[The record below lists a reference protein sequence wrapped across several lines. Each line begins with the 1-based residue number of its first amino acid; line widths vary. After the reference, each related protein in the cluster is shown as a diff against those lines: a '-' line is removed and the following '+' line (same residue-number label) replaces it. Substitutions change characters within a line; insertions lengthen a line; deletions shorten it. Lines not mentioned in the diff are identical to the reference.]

1 MLSLE
6 EGTIAVKTARKVI
19 EEYVRTNKVPEVKLS
34 GAFDEP
40 GGVFVTLK
48 MMGDLRGCIGYP
60 TRTYP
65 GKAIV
70 DVAVQAATRTP
81 VPAVRQRS

>member
-19 EEYVRTNKVPEVKLS
+19 EEYLKTNKVPKVDLP
-34 GAFDEP
+34 APLDEP

-48 MMGDLRGCIGYP
+48 AMG
-60 TRTYP
+60 
-65 GKAIV
+65 
-70 DVAVQAATRTP
+70 
-81 VPAVRQRS
+81 RSAGLHRLSLS